1 MKVILTRDVKDLGQ
15 AGDVVNVADGYAR
28 NFLFPRKLA
37 VQATPGNLEVVK
49 RRQTAQ
55 AQRLERAIEEARE
68 LKERLDSL
76 TVRVTGKVGTG
87 TRLYGSI
94 TAQDIADALAR
105 EHNIRIDKRD
115 IQIEEPIKSLGTY
128 PVPVKLHREVTATLQ
143 VEVIGEG

>member
-1 MKVILTRDVKDLGQ
+1 
-15 AGDVVNVADGYAR
+15 
-28 NFLFPRKLA
+28 
-37 VQATPGNLEVVK
+37 
-49 RRQTAQ
+49 
-55 AQRLERAIEEARE
+55 
-68 LKERLDSL
+68 
-76 TVRVTGKVGTG
+76 VTGKVGTG